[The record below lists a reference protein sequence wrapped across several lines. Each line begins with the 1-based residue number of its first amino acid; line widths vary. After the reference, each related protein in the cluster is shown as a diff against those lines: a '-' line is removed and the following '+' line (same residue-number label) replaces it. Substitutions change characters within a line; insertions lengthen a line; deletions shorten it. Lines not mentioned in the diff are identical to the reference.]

1 MILIPAIA
9 AGTPAR
15 AESGSTFTSGRSM
28 LSQTTENAPGDL
40 PADEKSMLSQLIDYL
55 AHTTPEQLA
64 NDAVRYTESV
74 DWDGFIDSLPSLF
87 TLEGMKTGSM
97 AAIHEIRLMLREADA
112 GLADLETTLAE
123 MDVEETMKEAAEA
136 LERAIADL
144 DAEALF
150 DETVEWL
157 GDLLSTY
164 LQQE

>member
-1 MILIPAIA
+1 MILIPAIT

-28 LSQTTENAPGDL
+28 LSQTTENAPDDL
-40 PADEKSMLSQLIDYL
+40 PADEKSMLSKLIDYL
-55 AHTTPEQLA
+55 AHTSPEQLV
-64 NDAVRYTESV
+64 NDAARYTESV
-74 DWDGFIDSLPSLF
+74 DWDDFIDGLPSLF

-112 GLADLETTLAE
+112 GLADLETALAE
-123 MDVEETMKEAAEA
+123 MDVEQMMKQAAEA
-136 LERAIADL
+136 LEQAIEDL
-144 DAEALF
+144 DAETLF

-157 GDLLSTY
+157 DNLFSAY